1 MDYEKLW
8 ALQGKT
14 FAEQFQVLCQN
25 SKVWVILT
33 CVKQEHVLYS
43 SWDGRWGSWWV
54 GGWYYQALIGAP
66 SLVHS
71 VGVFVGWNGPQLH
84 WGVWASLTVR
94 LSGAISRVGA
104 MRSAAAVVSITERS
118 LCVSMCR
125 SSSTPAPEGSLKGH
139 VMPPTLDCR
148 ARQGWHW
155 SLQSGWDERAEA
167 GWEHGL
173 AEGDGEGIRGIR
185 ANIQFMH
192 SKRAVQ
198 SIV

>member
-125 SSSTPAPEGSLKGH
+125 SSSTPGPRRQPERPCDATHS
-139 VMPPTLDCR
+139 
-148 ARQGWHW
+148 W
-155 SLQSGWDERAEA
+155 LQSTA
-167 GWEHGL
+167 GL
-173 AEGDGEGIRGIR
+173 ALEPAERVGWAGGGWLRTRLSRGWR
-185 ANIQFMH
+185 GGY
-192 SKRAVQ
+192 
-198 SIV
+198 